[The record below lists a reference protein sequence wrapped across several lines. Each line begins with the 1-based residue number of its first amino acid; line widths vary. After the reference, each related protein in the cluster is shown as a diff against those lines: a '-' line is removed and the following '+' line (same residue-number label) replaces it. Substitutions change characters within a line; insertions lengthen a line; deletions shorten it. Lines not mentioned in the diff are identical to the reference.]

1 VDPNTTTQKVSMH
14 NVGMLLDKYLELLP
28 NTNVHEYLGAL
39 PQNITL
45 LGAKIWM
52 TLA

>member
-1 VDPNTTTQKVSMH
+1 VDPNTTTQKVSIH

-45 LGAKIWM
+45 LGVEI
-52 TLA
+52 